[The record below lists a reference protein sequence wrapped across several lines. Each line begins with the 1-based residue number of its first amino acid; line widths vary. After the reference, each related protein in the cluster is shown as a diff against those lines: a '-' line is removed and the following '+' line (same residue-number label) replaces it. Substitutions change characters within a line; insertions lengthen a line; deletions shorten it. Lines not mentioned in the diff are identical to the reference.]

1 MSLKRR
7 TASPLQ
13 DTAMEEFRAILQ
25 VDAECKDLVIALQGL
40 ESKFGV
46 PVLWCCK
53 SHIVNLLKT
62 DLAEQI
68 TLTLDLCIVY
78 MAQKFMSTNNFSW
91 AEKI

>member
-46 PVLWCCK
+46 PVL
-53 SHIVNLLKT
+53 
-62 DLAEQI
+62 
-68 TLTLDLCIVY
+68 
-78 MAQKFMSTNNFSW
+78 
-91 AEKI
+91 